1 MASKRPHSDS
11 YQNETANFVP
21 DTVPGAKQTC
31 FKSELSYFSQTP
43 LVQECILETTY
54 VRYNP
59 VQSVN
64 VNSNIVEWM
73 IPALPDVA
81 IDATRMNLSADLF
94 IRRDDG
100 VVLGDYKP
108 MTKKELLELEK
119 EKEKEREKERGK
131 DKDKE
136 KDKDKDKE
144 KEKGKEKKDEGPP
157 DLVYDPVAL
166 TTLPLDT
173 LFNRTELM
181 LNDHPIFSNSADT
194 HYRAFFEASFNYSN
208 NCKEAKLA
216 CAGFKVR
223 QSTLQM

>member
-1 MASKRPHSDS
+1 MASKRQYSDS
-11 YQNETANFVP
+11 YQDETADYVP

-100 VVLGDYKP
+100 VVLGDYKA
-108 MTKKELLELEK
+108 KEV
-119 EKEKEREKERGK
+119 
-131 DKDKE
+131 D

-144 KEKGKEKKDEGPP
+144 KPKGPP

-173 LFNRTELM
+173 LFNRTEIM
-181 LNDHPIFSNSADT
+181 LNDCPIFSNSADI
-194 HYRAFFEASFNYSN
+194 HYRAFFEASFNYSEK
-208 NCKEAKLA
+208 CKASKLA